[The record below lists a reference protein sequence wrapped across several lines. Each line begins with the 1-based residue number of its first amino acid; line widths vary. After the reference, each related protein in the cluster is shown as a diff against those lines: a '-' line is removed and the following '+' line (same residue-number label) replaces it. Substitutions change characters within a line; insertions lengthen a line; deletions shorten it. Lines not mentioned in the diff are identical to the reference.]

1 MRISTTINLHPSAA
15 PDYRAHILNGIDF
28 HKEAGFDA
36 LDINL
41 AIVTRIGDGWQ
52 PIIEEAAEY
61 VKTKGLRFEL
71 CHLPFGFKTGTQE
84 EEDLFLSRVYRSIDA
99 AKILGVDYAV
109 AHPNTTTI
117 ESEKYDPKADYELVM
132 HHMAPIV
139 EYGNKQGVNVVV
151 ENMRTAE
158 SFVPVNRYC
167 GTPEEVCTVADALGI
182 GICWDFGHAH
192 ICGLKQSDALKYV
205 GDRLRMV
212 HVNDNFA
219 WGDDHIAPFTGK
231 IDWQDAAQG
240 LAAIGYKGLFNFE
253 VACRLPAAA
262 RMHFA
267 RTLIESAKAIIAMMD

>member
-36 LDINL
+36 LDFNL
-41 AIVTRIGDGWQ
+41 AMVTRMGDGWQ

-61 VKTKGLRFEL
+61 VKARGLRFEL
-71 CHLPFGFKTGTQE
+71 SHLPFGFKTGTQE
-84 EEDLFLSRVYRSIDA
+84 EEDLFMSRVFRAIDA

-117 ESEKYDPKADYELVM
+117 EAENYDPKADHDMVIRHL
-132 HHMAPIV
+132 APIV

-151 ENMRTAE
+151 ENMRTVE

-167 GTPEEVCTVADALGI
+167 GTPEEVCTIADELGI

-192 ICGLKQSDALKYV
+192 ICGLVQSEALKYV
-205 GDRLRMV
+205 GKRLRMV
-212 HVNDNFA
+212 HVNDNFG
-219 WGDDHIAPFTGK
+219 WGDDHIPPFTGNVN
-231 IDWQDAAQG
+231 WPDAAKG
-240 LAAIGYKGLFNFE
+240 LAAIGYQGLFNFE
-253 VACRLPAAA
+253 VSCRVPSAA

-267 RTLIESAKAIIAMMD
+267 KMLIESAKTIIAMMG